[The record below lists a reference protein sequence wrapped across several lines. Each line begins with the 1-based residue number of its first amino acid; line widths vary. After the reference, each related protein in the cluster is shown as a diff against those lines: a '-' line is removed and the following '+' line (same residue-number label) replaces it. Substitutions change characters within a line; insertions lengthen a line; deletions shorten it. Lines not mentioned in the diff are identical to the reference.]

1 MKFSFLSKCYDDGK
15 PFFLLFPTYALSQ
28 KNIIDLFLCHG
39 IHVYYI
45 SGQPRFYIDNQWKL
59 MGAFCW
65 VAGNLGGSLHQ
76 PQITMSYLP
85 DYEPVEFTSGF
96 DFADTEHFVDESF
109 AEDIITDVS
118 HEEESKEEN
127 FSYESMNAMLGQ
139 LALERRRSR
148 RGGDCADGDEGGESR
163 RTRGRLLMTEAQA
176 WRIDVWTPP
185 RGV

>member
-1 MKFSFLSKCYDDGK
+1 
-15 PFFLLFPTYALSQ
+15 
-28 KNIIDLFLCHG
+28 
-39 IHVYYI
+39 
-45 SGQPRFYIDNQWKL
+45 

-85 DYEPVEFTSGF
+85 DYEPVEFTSRF

-127 FSYESMNAMLGQ
+127 SSYESMNAMLGQ
-139 LALERRRSR
+139 LALERRSR
-148 RGGDCADGDEGGESR
+148 RGGDSADGDEGGDDIASDGFWGGGGTSPPLPALMYIHCIHYIHEF
-163 RTRGRLLMTEAQA
+163 LLQKYIKFVHTGE
-176 WRIDVWTPP
+176 RYID
-185 RGV
+185 